1 MDKAPEIDRV
11 VNELNGLPE
20 DEGSEPISAV
30 QLDAWLKT
38 LIARGGSDLLLV
50 AGAPACI
57 RAKGV
62 VQKIDARPLDG
73 PEIEAAVLPALT
85 SHALARY
92 RQSQIS
98 DSSYRIAG
106 SAVFASIFIANADA
120 PQRLFAPCRK
130 KSQRFAS

>member
-1 MDKAPEIDRV
+1 MDEAPEINRV
-11 VNELNGLPE
+11 VNQSNELRE
-20 DEGSEPISAV
+20 DEGSEPVSAD
-30 QLDAWLKT
+30 QLDGWLKT

-50 AGAPACI
+50 AGSPACI

-73 PEIEAAVLPALT
+73 PEIEAAVLPALA

-98 DSSYRIAG
+98 DSSYR
-106 SAVFASIFIANADA
+106 
-120 PQRLFAPCRK
+120 
-130 KSQRFAS
+130 

>member
-1 MDKAPEIDRV
+1 MDEAPEIDRI
-11 VNELNGLPE
+11 VNELNDLREQDGA
-20 DEGSEPISAV
+20 EPASAV
-30 QLDAWLKT
+30 QLDAWLKI

-62 VQKIDARPLDG
+62 VQRIDARPLDG

-98 DSSYRIAG
+98 VLNERRRVWRRGRRGRRRRDGPAW
-106 SAVFASIFIANADA
+106 
-120 PQRLFAPCRK
+120 
-130 KSQRFAS
+130 